1 MDHRNTSVPKA
12 STINKNV
19 CVNIIT
25 YLLEFNKIA
34 ENKKGIHQKKGILN
48 FPLSGLSTIKKC
60 N

>member
-34 ENKKGIHQKKGILN
+34 ENKKGIHQKKV
-48 FPLSGLSTIKKC
+48 F
-60 N
+60 